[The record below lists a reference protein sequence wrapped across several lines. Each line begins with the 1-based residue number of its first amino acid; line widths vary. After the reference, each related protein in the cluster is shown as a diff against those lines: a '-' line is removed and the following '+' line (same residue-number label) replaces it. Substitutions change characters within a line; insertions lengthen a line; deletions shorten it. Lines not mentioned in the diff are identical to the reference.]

1 MHTRVAEQCAQD
13 MDRISEITNQCRRLN
28 TEARRLRV
36 AKLSEMTP
44 EERDATL
51 AAMSNQERN
60 QVLKDMTEKDR
71 AAALHIPMDQDARK
85 MMAAAMHEGYAGVAT
100 IENKKERAV
109 ELKRVKTEGSK
120 RRNFICEGIPEEVH
134 GVVPGA
140 SQRPVWAQQ
149 AIEQHVKPAGH
160 FFVSM
165 CDLLGGLSTLA
176 VLTVL
181 LPL

>member
-1 MHTRVAEQCAQD
+1 MHAHEQCAQD
-13 MDRISEITNQCRRLN
+13 MDRISEIYNQCCRLN
-28 TEARRLRV
+28 QEARRLRV
-36 AKLSEMTP
+36 AKLAEMTS

-60 QVLKDMTEKDR
+60 KVLEDMTEEDR
-71 AAALHIPMDQDARK
+71 AAALHIPMNQDARRL
-85 MMAAAMHEGYAGVAT
+85 MAAAMHEGYAGMAT
-100 IENKKERAV
+100 IVDKKERAA
-109 ELKRVKTEGSK
+109 ELKRVKTEESK
-120 RRNFICEGIPEEVH
+120 RRNSICEGIPAEVH

-165 CDLLGGLSTLA
+165 CDLLGGWSTLA

-181 LPL
+181 LSL